1 MILAAMS
8 QTKSNMASARYL
20 NCSLQHYRKWAMLY
34 EATEPGYKSLY
45 HQHKNQSGKGIP
57 KFLKNS
63 KKEPALDKILSGD
76 MNPSSFNPQKLKYR
90 LISEGH
96 LKEECGKCGFKE
108 RRVHDYKMPLLLH
121 FKDANKQ
128 NWRKDNL
135 EMICY
140 NCYYL
145 FITDVFTEKE
155 IENLEDHK
163 PQMGG
168 KIDWELDDYTKQRL
182 EELGL
187 GDSEKDDSGDD
198 FDIISYK

>member
-57 KFLKNS
+57 KFLRNS

-96 LKEECGKCGFKE
+96 LRKEEFMITKCRCF
-108 RRVHDYKMPLLLH
+108 YILKMLT
-121 FKDANKQ
+121 NK
-128 NWRKDNL
+128 
-135 EMICY
+135 IG
-140 NCYYL
+140 
-145 FITDVFTEKE
+145 EKT
-155 IENLEDHK
+155 I
-163 PQMGG
+163 
-168 KIDWELDDYTKQRL
+168 
-182 EELGL
+182 
-187 GDSEKDDSGDD
+187 
-198 FDIISYK
+198 